1 MNTIFTLGDETSEK
15 MKLNLD
21 ELYEKKQQQDLN
33 TLSLYNKI
41 LGRIHTKIKTVSRQQ
56 TKEQF
61 CWYVMPET
69 MIGVP
74 KYDHGACTAYI
85 IDNLQDNGFIVKY
98 THPNLLLISWANW
111 CPSYVRSEI
120 KKKTG
125 VVIDGNGRRLDLDEN
140 GKVIHGGNNGSN
152 GVLIEIQTRLE
163 FQDLTIAELNDVIT
177 DQQKQLDRLSRRLE
191 MLGDNLKVLE
201 ASVETEQD
209 DEKPPHY

>member
-1 MNTIFTLGDETSEK
+1 MNTIFTLGDESTEK

-21 ELYEKKQQQDLN
+21 ELYEKKQQKDLN

-61 CWYVMPET
+61 CWYIMPET

-74 KYDHGACTAYI
+74 KYDSGACTAYI

-140 GKVIHGGNNGSN
+140 GKVIPGGNNNNNGSGNN
-152 GVLIEIQTRLE
+152 GISDDPNELMFHRSKNGNGNDSVKANKEYTSIDSYKPSGLIYNENLLRRIEDKTR
-163 FQDLTIAELNDVIT
+163 
-177 DQQKQLDRLSRRLE
+177 
-191 MLGDNLKVLE
+191 
-201 ASVETEQD
+201 
-209 DEKPPHY
+209 

>member
-1 MNTIFTLGDETSEK
+1 MNTIFTLGDESSEK

-21 ELYEKKQQQDLN
+21 DLYEKKQQQDLN

-85 IDNLQDNGFIVKY
+85 IDNLRDNGFIVKY

-111 CPSYVRSEI
+111 CPSYVRNEI

-125 VVIDGNGRRLDLDEN
+125 VVIDGNGRRLHLDDKGNPKDKDNGNSDDPNELMFHRSKNGNGNDEVKANKEYTSIDSYKPSGLIYNEN
-140 GKVIHGGNNGSN
+140 
-152 GVLIEIQTRLE
+152 LLRRIEDKTR
-163 FQDLTIAELNDVIT
+163 
-177 DQQKQLDRLSRRLE
+177 
-191 MLGDNLKVLE
+191 
-201 ASVETEQD
+201 
-209 DEKPPHY
+209 